1 MIAGRDIRLDAAGL
15 LQLLGQKL
23 LGDLRGVELLAA
35 DGERGMRDHVGDIEI
50 VLGGFGA
57 VSGGDIIDQPLV
69 EGPGIHPALPIVDDG
84 VAEAIGLGLHV
95 GDAGGDPGGAR
106 GAEIVLG
113 RLGEEGIDGELQRPR
128 RIDGVRVA
136 RLRDIRVDL
145 QNVLRRRI
153 SGGMRDPKP
162 SSETNAKSGS
172 GEMPCHR
179 RSS

>member
-1 MIAGRDIRLDAAGL
+1 
-15 LQLLGQKL
+15 
-23 LGDLRGVELLAA
+23 
-35 DGERGMRDHVGDIEI
+35 MRDHVGDIEF

-69 EGPGIHPALPIVDDG
+69 ERPGIHSPLPIIDDG

-95 GDAGGDPGGAR
+95 GDAGGYPGGAG

-128 RIDGVRVA
+128 RIDGVRIA
-136 RLRDIRVDL
+136 RLSDIRVNL
-145 QNVLRRRI
+145 ENVFRRRI
-153 SGGMRDPKP
+153 GGMRGPKP

-172 GEMPCHR
+172 GEVPCHR